1 MKKTKVNMTQLMK
14 SDFGR
19 FVLRFGLS
27 LIMIFQHG
35 LPKLIKLFG
44 DKEISFVDPIGIG
57 VLASFLLV
65 VFAEF
70 LCSIAMLLGLWTRWA
85 AIILAINMFVA
96 VFVQLEGMSFADL
109 PKQSAA
115 LFLIGYVAIA
125 FLGGG
130 RFSIDKFLRSK
141 KRQKSIFK

>member
-1 MKKTKVNMTQLMK
+1 MKEVKVNATQLLK
-14 SDFGR
+14 SDFGG
-19 FVLRFGLS
+19 FILRVGVS

-35 LPKLIKLFG
+35 LPKLLLLFG

-70 LCSIAMLLGLWTRWA
+70 LCSVFLLLGLWTRWA
-85 AIILAINMFVA
+85 AIILAVNMFVA
-96 VFVQLEGMSFADL
+96 VFIQLEGMNFSDL

-115 LFLIGYVAIA
+115 LFLVSYLAMA

-130 RFSIDKFLRSK
+130 RFSIDNFLGSR

>member
-1 MKKTKVNMTQLMK
+1 MKETKNNVTQVVK
-14 SDFGR
+14 IDFGG
-19 FVLRFGLS
+19 FILRVGVS

-35 LPKLIKLFG
+35 LPKLMLLFG
-44 DKEISFVDPIGIG
+44 DKEIDFVDPIGLG
-57 VLASFLLV
+57 VLTSFLLV

-70 LCSIAMLLGLWTRWA
+70 LCSVFLLLGLWTRWA
-85 AIILAINMFVA
+85 AIILAVNMFVA
-96 VFVQLEGMSFADL
+96 VFVQLEGMSFSDL

-115 LFLIGYVAIA
+115 LFLVSYLAMA

-130 RFSIDKFLRSK
+130 RFSLDKILRAG